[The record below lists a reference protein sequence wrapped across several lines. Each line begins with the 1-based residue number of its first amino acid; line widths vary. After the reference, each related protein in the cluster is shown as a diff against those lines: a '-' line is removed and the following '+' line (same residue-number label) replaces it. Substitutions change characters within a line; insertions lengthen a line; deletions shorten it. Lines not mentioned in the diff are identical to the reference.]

1 MMLFIFIGL
10 VDKAIVTVMGPGLVK
25 IFGIDTATQLLP
37 YKGLSM
43 FFGFLIAPLGYI
55 ALHKFVTPLNYMFLM
70 VGFSVISVLLA
81 LKLYRNNRY

>member
-1 MMLFIFIGL
+1 
-10 VDKAIVTVMGPGLVK
+10 
-25 IFGIDTATQLLP
+25 
-37 YKGLSM
+37 M